1 MLAYDLA
8 CTRRRAQT
16 RLRTLLSAATSIPC
30 TAPTAPACPVQVLAA
45 PPPPPPTFEVV
56 FGSCTVKGDMC
67 VYSDNF
73 GPGQEYADNQDCVI
87 KQSVPF
93 PLDVRSFDVENH
105 PHGSCGY
112 DFLKVNGVK
121 YCATEGPRGVTPAA
135 GSELVW
141 HTDESVPK
149 AGFKIC
155 PVSRQHSRATSSG
168 I

>member
-1 MLAYDLA
+1 MALYSPFKIMVLCALF
-8 CTRRRAQT
+8 Q
-16 RLRTLLSAATSIPC
+16 AA
-30 TAPTAPACPVQVLAA
+30 AA
-45 PPPPPPTFEVV
+45 ESPSFEVV
-56 FGSCTVKGDMC
+56 SGSCTVKGDGC

-73 GPGQEYADNQDCVI
+73 GPGQKYSDNQDCVI

-93 PLDVRSFDVENH
+93 QLHVPSFDVEDNQ
-105 PHGSCGY
+105 CRY

-121 YCATEGPRGVTPAA
+121 YCATEGPHGVTPAA

-141 HTDESVPK
+141 HTDESVIL

-155 PVSRQHSRATSSG
+155 PVSRQQPPRATSSG